1 MQRQPLRNLAQRVKT
16 IRHER
21 NLTQEQVADGAQLHV
36 TYIAG
41 IEGGKRNP
49 TYLAL
54 LALAKG
60 LGVKPEELF
69 KP

>member
-1 MQRQPLRNLAQRVKT
+1 VKT
-16 IRHER
+16 IRHEK
-21 NLTQEQVADGAQLHV
+21 NLTQEKAADRADLHV

-41 IEGGKRNP
+41 IEGGRRNP

-69 KP
+69 K

>member
-1 MQRQPLRNLAQRVKT
+1 MKT
-16 IRHER
+16 IRHEKK
-21 NLTQEQVADGAQLHV
+21 LTQEQVADRADLHV
-36 TYIAG
+36 TYVAG
-41 IEGGKRNP
+41 IEGGRRNP

-54 LALAKG
+54 LTLAKG